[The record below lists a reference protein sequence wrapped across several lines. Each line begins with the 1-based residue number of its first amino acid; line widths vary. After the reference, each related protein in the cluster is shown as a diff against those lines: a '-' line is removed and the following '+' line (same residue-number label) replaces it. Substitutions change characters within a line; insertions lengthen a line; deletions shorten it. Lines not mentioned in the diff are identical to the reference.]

1 MKRYLAAFLLLG
13 SIPPLVDLLLSGP
26 SGRLAPLV
34 RVAAALGAG
43 LLTVLLARRLVQQ
56 LGALQAEL
64 EGERLRKS
72 RFEAHSREM
81 YEALE
86 RKLEART
93 AEMARQRDILVRTEK
108 LAALSRLVAGVAHG
122 LNNPLMAIMGEALI
136 LRQRCA
142 QPDLANGLELIEHQ
156 ARRCAA
162 LVRDLVAFARAEQR
176 QVQPLDVHALLESAL
191 AQAALAAP
199 AQQVEVL
206 RQYWPEPLVVTGNM
220 EQLQQALANVIANAY
235 QAMAGEASGRLTLR
249 SQRIGGGLRLEVADS
264 GPGIEPAVLPY
275 IFDPFFSRRANAR
288 GLGLSV
294 ALGLVQGHGGRI
306 WAESQAGRGTRVVIE
321 LPCTG

>member
-1 MKRYLAAFLLLG
+1 MKRFLAAFLLLA
-13 SIPPLVDLLLSGP
+13 STPPLACASLSTATKRAALTPELAMATVSGALTLLLAW
-26 SGRLAPLV
+26 RLL
-34 RVAAALGAG
+34 
-43 LLTVLLARRLVQQ
+43 RRLE
-56 LGALQAEL
+56 GLQAEL
-64 EGERLRKS
+64 EAERQHKS

-86 RKLEART
+86 RKLEERT

-122 LNNPLMAIMGEALI
+122 LNNPLMAIMGEAVI
-136 LRQRCA
+136 LRQRAA
-142 QPDLANGLELIEHQ
+142 QPELAHGLELIEQQ

-162 LVRDLVAFARAEQR
+162 LVRDLAAFAGVEQR
-176 QVQPLDVHALLESAL
+176 KVQPLDVHALLESAL

-199 AQQVEVL
+199 AQEVQVL
-206 RQYWPEPLVVTGNM
+206 RYYWPEPLVVTGNM
-220 EQLQQALANVIANAY
+220 EQLQQALLNVIGNAY
-235 QAMAGEASGRLTLR
+235 QAMAGRAPGRLTLR
-249 SQRIGGGLRLEVADS
+249 SRRTEAGLRLEVADS
-264 GPGIEPAVLPY
+264 GPGIEPAALPY
-275 IFDPFFSRRANAR
+275 IFDPFYSRRASGQ

-306 WAESQAGRGTRVVIE
+306 WAESEAGQGTTVFIE

>member
-13 SIPPLVDLLLSGP
+13 SVSPLVDALLSEP
-26 SGRLAPLV
+26 SGRIAQPV
-34 RVAAALGAG
+34 RLAAALAAGAV
-43 LLTVLLARRLVQQ
+43 TVLLAWRLLRQ
-56 LGALQAEL
+56 LERLQAQL
-64 EGERLRKS
+64 EAEHERKS
-72 RFEAHSREM
+72 RFEARSREM

-86 RKLEART
+86 RKLEARS
-93 AEMARQRDILVRTEK
+93 AEMVRQRDILVRTEK

-136 LRQRCA
+136 LRQRSA
-142 QPDLANGLELIEHQ
+142 QPELARGLELIEQQ

-162 LVRDLVAFARAEQR
+162 LVGDLVAFASAEQR
-176 QVQPLDVHALLESAL
+176 KVQPLDVHALLESAL
-191 AQAALAAP
+191 SQAALAAP
-199 AQQVEVL
+199 AQEVEVL
-206 RQYWPEPLVVTGNM
+206 RQYWPEPLVVVGNM

-235 QAMAGEASGRLTLR
+235 QAMARRPPGRLILR
-249 SQRIGGGLRLEVADS
+249 SQRTEGGLRLEVADS
-264 GPGIEPAVLPY
+264 GPGIDPAALPY
-275 IFDPFFSRRANAR
+275 IFDPFFSRRANAQ

-306 WAESQAGRGTRVVIE
+306 WAESEAGRGTTVVIE